1 MKGKNDQYVRE
12 DFVVDAE
19 SGDDAGHPNEESC
32 IEEEEMS
39 AGALKALREKLKIC
53 EAEKAAHLNGWQ
65 RANAD
70 LANYKREVREERE
83 RARERA
89 AEKILS
95 DLVPI
100 LDSFALARESKEW
113 SAVSENWRSGVERIH
128 EKLLSTL
135 REHGLSS
142 FGAVGDVFDPERF
155 EAVGMDSAEDAS
167 LEHTVS
173 AVLQS
178 GYTLSGHLLRPAK
191 VKVFQVS

>member
-1 MKGKNDQYVRE
+1 MKGKNDQDKRE
-12 DFVVDAE
+12 DFAVDME
-19 SGDDAGHPNEESC
+19 SEDEAAQSDEQSL

-39 AGALKALREKLKIC
+39 AGALKKLREKLKVC
-53 EAEKAAHLNGWQ
+53 EAERVAHLDGWQ

-89 AEKILS
+89 AENILS
-95 DLVPI
+95 DLVPV

-113 SAVSENWRSGVERIH
+113 SVVSEHWRSGVERIH
-128 EKLLSTL
+128 EKLLATL

-142 FGAVGDVFDPERF
+142 FGAVGDPFDPERF
-155 EAVGMDSAEDAS
+155 EAVGMDSTQDTS
-167 LEHTVS
+167 REHTVS

-178 GYTLSGHLLRPAK
+178 GYVLNGHLLRPAK